1 MRYGV
6 TFWRTVGESPAPPPM
21 GVIADSL
28 RASLRELAAADAR
41 LCRGL
46 AAELAARPALPA
58 DEIAA
63 AIALLERHGY
73 TVTRP

>member
-1 MRYGV
+1 
-6 TFWRTVGESPAPPPM
+6 M

-41 LCRGL
+41 LYRGL
-46 AAELAARPALPA
+46 ATELEPATPARALPDTTA
-58 DEIAA
+58 EIAA

-73 TVTRP
+73 RVTR